1 MISHYTRNYSLPNI
15 FSLKSSL
22 RFISYFSLYCI
33 FLFILNGCTPVY
45 LLSHHPQISEKVF
58 ELKVN
63 RALRKSEQNP
73 FNSTILL
80 EAQKRLTQYGYTFLL
95 EMGDRKIYDD
105 YVASKQIYS
114 EARQS
119 FSKALVIGKHA
130 LRITY
135 PEVDQWLSNP
145 EQIKINFEIQH
156 IPNLYWTAAS
166 IGGLIKA
173 GKGSPETIV
182 LLPQVGLLLDT
193 ALKLDP
199 SWGNGSIYTALISYT
214 MSEFPVSNEKIKR
227 VKYYFSEAVRLS
239 DGKDAS
245 PYLAYAESVSVKNQ
259 DRDKFIQ
266 LLNKALAIPS
276 IDDEEINLQNIIAGN
291 RAKWL
296 LSRTDE
302 LFY

>member
-1 MISHYTRNYSLPNI
+1 MISHYTRNYLLPNL
-15 FSLKSSL
+15 FSLKFSL
-22 RFISYFSLYCI
+22 RFISYFFLYSI

-63 RALRKSEQNP
+63 RALQKAEKNP

-130 LRITY
+130 LRIIY

-145 EQIKINFEIQH
+145 EKIKINFKIQH
-156 IPNLYWTAAS
+156 ISNLYWTAAS

-193 ALKLDP
+193 ALKLDS

-214 MSEFPVSNEKIKR
+214 MAEFQVSKAKKEK
-227 VKYYFSEAVRLS
+227 VKFYFEEAVRLS
-239 DGKDAS
+239 NGTDAGTFV
-245 PYLAYAESVSVKNQ
+245 AYAESVSIKNQ
-259 DRDKFIQ
+259 DKNEFIQ
-266 LLNKALAIPS
+266 LLNKAVEITS
-276 IDDEEINLQNIIAGN
+276 TDDEEINLQNIIARN

-296 LSRTDE
+296 LLRTDE

>member
-1 MISHYTRNYSLPNI
+1 M
-15 FSLKSSL
+15 
-22 RFISYFSLYCI
+22 FISYFFLYSI

-114 EARQS
+114 EAKQS
-119 FSKALVIGKHA
+119 FSKAFVIGKNA
-130 LRITY
+130 LKINY

-156 IPNLYWTAAS
+156 ISKLYWTAAS
-166 IGGLIKA
+166 IGGLIKS
-173 GKGSPETIV
+173 GKGSPETVV
-182 LLPQVGLLLDT
+182 LLPQVGLLLNT
-193 ALKLDP
+193 ALELDP

-214 MSEFPVSNEKIKR
+214 MAEFQVSKAKKEK
-227 VKYYFSEAVRLS
+227 VKFYFEEAVRLS
-239 DGKDAS
+239 NGTDAGTFV
-245 PYLAYAESVSVKNQ
+245 AYAESVSIKNQ
-259 DRDKFIQ
+259 DKNEFIQ
-266 LLNKALAIPS
+266 LLNKAVEITS
-276 IDDEEINLQNIIAGN
+276 TDDEELNLQYIIARN

-296 LSRTDE
+296 LLRTDE

>member
-22 RFISYFSLYCI
+22 RFISYFFLYSI

-45 LLSHHPQISEKVF
+45 LLTHHPQISEKVF

-63 RALRKSEQNP
+63 RALRNAEKNP

-135 PEVDQWLSNP
+135 PEVDQWFSIR
-145 EQIKINFEIQH
+145 EQI
-156 IPNLYWTAAS
+156 
-166 IGGLIKA
+166 
-173 GKGSPETIV
+173 
-182 LLPQVGLLLDT
+182 
-193 ALKLDP
+193 
-199 SWGNGSIYTALISYT
+199 
-214 MSEFPVSNEKIKR
+214 
-227 VKYYFSEAVRLS
+227 
-239 DGKDAS
+239 
-245 PYLAYAESVSVKNQ
+245 
-259 DRDKFIQ
+259 
-266 LLNKALAIPS
+266 
-276 IDDEEINLQNIIAGN
+276 
-291 RAKWL
+291 
-296 LSRTDE
+296 
-302 LFY
+302 

>member
-15 FSLKSSL
+15 FSLKSFL
-22 RFISYFSLYCI
+22 RFISYFFLYSI

-119 FSKALVIGKHA
+119 FSKALEMGKIA
-130 LRITY
+130 LRISY
-135 PEVDQWLSNP
+135 PEIDQWLLDP
-145 EQIKINFEIQH
+145 EQIQINFEVQH
-156 IPNLYWTAAS
+156 ISNLYWTAAS
-166 IGGLIKA
+166 IGGLIKS
-173 GKGSPETIV
+173 GKGSPETVV
-182 LLPQVGLLLDT
+182 LLPQVGLLLNT
-193 ALKLDP
+193 ALELDP

-214 MSEFPVSNEKIKR
+214 MAEFQVSKAKKEK
-227 VKYYFSEAVRLS
+227 VKFYFEEAVRLS
-239 DGKDAS
+239 NGTDAGTFV
-245 PYLAYAESVSVKNQ
+245 AYAESVSIKNQ
-259 DRDKFIQ
+259 DKNEFIQ
-266 LLNKALAIPS
+266 LLNKAVEITS
-276 IDDEEINLQNIIAGN
+276 TDDEDINLQNIIARN

-296 LSRTDE
+296 LLRTDE